1 LTAISRTIFWGRD
14 CSERYMRQRGGYAGG
29 GEWPVVWWC
38 IYCVVFWWM
47 LDQGEQTGPVR
58 HGHTSCFVGL
68 RIMLS
73 YSGLGRRVKCEL
85 FTKRLSFDPECSC
98 LFATHLSSLISFLYL
113 QISDVSFS
121 FFNPVFNFE
130 FKMIET
136 YGVFVSVIGNIF

>member
-1 LTAISRTIFWGRD
+1 MQEAVSDRW
-14 CSERYMRQRGGYAGG
+14 CGG
-29 GEWPVVWWC
+29 VFIVW
-38 IYCVVFWWM
+38 FWWM
-47 LDQGEQTGPVR
+47 LARVNRTGPVR

-98 LFATHLSSLISFLYL
+98 LFAIHLSSLISFLYL

-130 FKMIET
+130 FKMIEN
-136 YGVFVSVIGNIF
+136 YAMFVFIKLFLKN

>member
-14 CSERYMRQRGGYAGG
+14 CSERFMRQRGGYAGG
-29 GEWPVVWWC
+29 GEWPVVWRC
-38 IYCVVFWWM
+38 IYFVVLM
-47 LDQGEQTGPVR
+47 DVR

-73 YSGLGRRVKCEL
+73 YSGSGRRVKCEL

-98 LFATHLSSLISFLYL
+98 LFANHLSSLISFLYL

-130 FKMIET
+130 FKMIEN
-136 YGVFVSVIGNIF
+136 YAHVCFL